1 MKKTVSNS
9 RLLLAILK
17 KDIRIYSRNM
27 IYMFLTVLSLVFF
40 VAIFWLVPDKVDED
54 ITFGITPPL
63 STLLS
68 EGRESL
74 QAHGVSPQLLEELD
88 EVESAFDE
96 EGFILVEFEKEEPLR
111 KAVSG
116 ELEVY
121 LTDQGQFIIIDP
133 GSDQQV
139 PDDADKINLDIGMSF
154 PYTFLS
160 DAIIGEQSTVIVFA
174 DAAVPEEIRG
184 AMQGLIRE
192 IAFQLAGHE
201 LPVELPDEET
211 IILGHD
217 RLGDQV
223 SMRAKM
229 RPLIAFFIMMME
241 TFALASLISNEVLQR
256 TVTALMV
263 TPMRV
268 WHFLLA
274 KTIFG
279 TALAMSQ
286 AAIILFFV
294 RAFTAENWPLLLLIV
309 LLGSLLFTA
318 VAMLVGAAGK
328 DFIGQLMFSMLFII
342 PLMIP
347 AFAVLFPGSAATWVR
362 ALPSYPIVRLLYD
375 VTIHG
380 SLWADSIN
388 SIVYAVLWGFVL
400 FGVGL
405 FVLKRKVASL

>member
-17 KDIRIYSRNM
+17 KDIRVYSRNM
-27 IYMFLTVLSLVFF
+27 IYVFLTVLSLVFF

-88 EVESAFDE
+88 QVESAFDE

-217 RLGDQV
+217 RLGDQI

-388 SIVYAVLWGFVL
+388 SIVYAVLWVFVL

>member
-217 RLGDQV
+217 RLGDQI